1 MERRQLEYFL
11 AVIDHGG
18 FTAAATALHIS
29 QPALSTAVRTLERDL
44 GAMLFH
50 RLPRGVKLTDAGA
63 EFAESARVIMR
74 ELDTA
79 RARVDAVTGLIAGRL
94 DMISLPG
101 MLLDP
106 LAPVAGLFRRRYPRV
121 RVRIVQAET
130 PEDVRDA
137 VRAGEA
143 ELGLTDELDGVGRD
157 VLGELI
163 TEQEMVAVLPPGSPP
178 PPDGVL
184 PVETLLTMNLVTGPP
199 GTAVR
204 DFLTREGARLGLDVN
219 PTVEVTPRGSTLY
232 LAVAGAGVAV
242 LPRPVALLGRSHGAE
257 IASLC
262 PRQTRQ
268 VYLLRR
274 AAPLSPAARAI
285 RALLEPAQPCQVF
298 AQAGSRRGVGGSGP
312 GDLPRRKSI

>member
-29 QPALSTAVRTLERDL
+29 QPALSTAIKTLEKDL

-50 RLPRGVKLTDAGA
+50 RLPRGVKMTDAGA

-94 DMISLPG
+94 DVIGLPG

-106 LAPVAGLFRRRYPRV
+106 LAPAVGQFRRQHPKV
-121 RVRIVQAET
+121 RMRIVQAET
-130 PEDVRDA
+130 PGDVRDA
-137 VRAGEA
+137 IRAGEA
-143 ELGLTDELDGVGRD
+143 ELGLTDEVEKADRD
-157 VLGELI
+157 IFGELI
-163 TEQEMVAVLPPGSPP
+163 LEQEMVAVLPPGSPP

-184 PVETLLTMNLVTGPP
+184 PLETLLTMNLITGPP

-204 DFLTREGARLGLDVN
+204 DFLTREGARLGQEVN
-219 PTVEVTPRGSTLY
+219 PAVEVTPRGSALY
-232 LAVAGAGVAV
+232 LAVAGAGVAM
-242 LPRPVALLGRSHGAE
+242 LPRPVAQLGRSHGVE
-257 IASLC
+257 IASLR

-274 AAPLSPAARAI
+274 TAPLSPAARAI
-285 RALLEPAQPCQVF
+285 RALLEPAHPAPEAGPSRANS
-298 AQAGSRRGVGGSGP
+298 AQLR
-312 GDLPRRKSI
+312 

>member
-29 QPALSTAVRTLERDL
+29 QPALSTAIKTLEKDL

-63 EFAESARVIMR
+63 EFAESARVITR

-101 MLLDP
+101 LLLDP
-106 LAPVAGLFRRRYPRV
+106 LAPVLGRFRRAHPNV

-130 PEDVRDA
+130 PDDVRDA

-143 ELGLTDELDGVGRD
+143 ELGLTDELHWADRD
-157 VLGELI
+157 IAGELI
-163 TEQEMVAVLPPGSPP
+163 LEQEMVAVLPPGSPAP
-178 PPDGVL
+178 PGGVL
-184 PVETLLTMNLVTGPP
+184 SMQTLLTMNLVTGPP
-199 GTAVR
+199 GTAIR
-204 DFLTREGARLGLDVN
+204 DFLTREGARLGQAVK
-219 PTVEVTPRGSTLY
+219 PAVEVTPRGSALY
-232 LAVAGAGVAV
+232 LAVAGAGVAI
-242 LPRPVALLGRSHGAE
+242 LPRPVAQLGRSHGAE
-257 IASLC
+257 IASLF

-274 AAPLSPAARAI
+274 PAGLSPAARAI
-285 RALLEPAQPCQVF
+285 RALLKP
-298 AQAGSRRGVGGSGP
+298 S
-312 GDLPRRKSI
+312 